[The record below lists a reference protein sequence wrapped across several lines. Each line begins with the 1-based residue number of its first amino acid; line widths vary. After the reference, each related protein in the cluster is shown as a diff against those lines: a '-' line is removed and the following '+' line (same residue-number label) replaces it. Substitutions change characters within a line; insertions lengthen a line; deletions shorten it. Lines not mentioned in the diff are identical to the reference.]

1 MLYYLTWIDKIFY
14 MPTISSKPI
23 YTGKAKDIYE
33 TDDPEVLRAYFRDS
47 ATAFNA
53 QKKGEISG
61 KGKINATISTILFR
75 LCENNGIKT
84 HFIKQLSENEL
95 LIKKVKIV
103 PLEVIVR
110 NIAAGSLCKRLGIK
124 EGKVLKEPIVEFSY
138 KNDELGDPLLTRAY
152 IKNALEIA
160 DDKLLDQIIELTLK
174 ANEIF
179 KAFFLKV
186 GIKVVDFKL
195 EYGCDKNGELLLAD
209 ELSPDNYRFWDA
221 KTNEKLDKD
230 RFRQDL
236 GNVEGAY
243 QEMLKRVQEGAQTTV
258 NHKSQAINH
267 QLFNVKIQV
276 LPKRDILDPQ
286 GQAVE
291 KALTSLGYDSIKDLK
306 IGKEIVFNI
315 TSESKESA
323 KHKVKETCEKLLANP
338 IIEDYTVNIT

>member
-1 MLYYLTWIDKIFY
+1 
-14 MPTISSKPI
+14 MPTTSTKPI
-23 YTGKAKDIYE
+23 YTGKAKDSYDTE
-33 TDDPEVLRAYFRDS
+33 DPNVLRAYFRDS

-53 QKKGEISG
+53 QKKGEIQN
-61 KGKINATISTILFR
+61 KGKVNATISGIIFKL
-75 LCENNGIKT
+75 LEENGIKT
-84 HFIKQLSENEL
+84 HFIKQISDNEL

-152 IKNALEIA
+152 IKTALEVA
-160 DDKLLDQIIELTLK
+160 DDKLLDQITALTLK

-179 KAFFLKV
+179 KEFFLKV

-195 EYGCDKNGELLLAD
+195 EYGIDKNGELLLAD

-243 QEMLKRVQEGAQTTV
+243 QEMLKRVKEGAQTAT
-258 NHKSQAINH
+258 NHKSQPKSQ
-267 QLFNVKIQV
+267 QLFNVKVQV

-291 KALTSLGYDSIKDLK
+291 KALLSLGYKDIKDLN
-306 IGKEIVFNI
+306 IGKEIVFKVNSASK
-315 TSESKESA
+315 TSAEQQ
-323 KHKVKETCEKLLANP
+323 VKEMCEKLLANP
-338 IIEDYTVNIT
+338 VIEDYKIEVI